1 MSFAVGSKLAPNAI
15 VRAPACGQSRSR
27 RALQVNATSWDPE
40 GLFRTGPQS
49 GIIDRKLIG
58 QRMATDQ
65 EYKAQ
70 VATFITQQKEERQ
83 QRRDARTPPTDNYDL
98 VEYFLDMDTEDME
111 YEVARCRP
119 QLNKDFFA
127 VMDKLV
133 GVQRL
138 STQPDEER
146 LAELDTL
153 REYLK
158 NATEAVDNAT
168 AAVSAAPER
177 LKKLLMS
184 KDKKGT
190 LLEMAGAGEIDQA
203 LIDLMEQNIAGATAA
218 GQEEAAEFMK
228 KVQQATMRYLI
239 T

>member
-1 MSFAVGSKLAPNAI
+1 MS
-15 VRAPACGQSRSR
+15 
-27 RALQVNATSWDPE
+27 
-40 GLFRTGPQS
+40 
-49 GIIDRKLIG
+49 
-58 QRMATDQ
+58 TDQ

-70 VATFITQQKEERQ
+70 VTTFIQQQKEDVQ
-83 QRRDARTPPTDNYDL
+83 KRRDGRVVPTDNYDL
-98 VEYFLDMDTEDME
+98 VEYFLNMDTEDME

-119 QLNKDFFA
+119 QLNKDFYA
-127 VMDKLV
+127 VLDKLI

-138 STQPDEER
+138 STQPDEDR

-153 REYLK
+153 REYLTK
-158 NATEAVDNAT
+158 AAEAVDNAT
-168 AAVSAAPER
+168 AAVTAAPER

-184 KDKKGT
+184 KDKKAT
-190 LLEMAGAGEIDQA
+190 LLDMAGAGEIDQA
-203 LIDLMEQNIAGATAA
+203 LMDLMEQNIAGAKAA